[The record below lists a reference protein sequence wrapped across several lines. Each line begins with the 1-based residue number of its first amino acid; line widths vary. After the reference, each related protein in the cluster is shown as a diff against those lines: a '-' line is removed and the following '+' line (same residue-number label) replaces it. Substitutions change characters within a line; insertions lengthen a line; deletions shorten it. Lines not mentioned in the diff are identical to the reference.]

1 MFSMSRLDWENSR
14 CVVID
19 VWWCMLLWIEYS
31 GKTDPNPLQKMC
43 CGAVAGLFGQSAS
56 YPLDIVRRRMQTA
69 GQFKCSDN
77 ISHAF
82 YYFTHGRDA

>member
-1 MFSMSRLDWENSR
+1 
-14 CVVID
+14 
-19 VWWCMLLWIEYS
+19 
-31 GKTDPNPLQKMC
+31 MC

-69 GQFKCSDN
+69 GQFKCSDVNLGN

-82 YYFTHGRDA
+82 YYFNRGRDA